1 MNDAR
6 ATGSALPF
14 AIRVAG
20 LTKLFH
26 IYRAPGDLVL
36 EFLGGGVRHEER
48 LALDRVD
55 MDLKHGEVVGILGR
69 NGAGKSTLLKI
80 IAGILEK
87 TSGRVE
93 VNGRVTSILE
103 LGTGF
108 HPEYTGR
115 ENVYMGG
122 LCIGMSRAEIDAKVD
137 DIIDFAELREVI
149 DQPFKTYSTGM
160 QARLTFATVVSVDPD
175 ILIID
180 EALSVGDAKFQRK
193 CFGKFEEFRNA
204 GKSIL
209 FVSHDINLI
218 NLMCDRA
225 IYLRKGRVRAEGAPM
240 KVCRQYQKDLFGGD
254 EGATNNRSAKDKS
267 EPNKFDFGNK
277 KAQII
282 ECGIKD
288 GRGRELTSLKSN
300 QKATI
305 YARIECRDD
314 DLKDITPGINI
325 KTKEGITVF
334 AINPTIA
341 KKAVPKLKL
350 GDILLV
356 EVDVQ
361 MALGIG
367 DYFITFGARSRFEDS
382 HYDKRFDGVHFK
394 VRGDSVLSKSIVN
407 LTPKYKVKVEKH

>member
-1 MNDAR
+1 MINLREA
-6 ATGSALPF
+6 GSGS
-14 AIRVAG
+14 RVAIKASG
-20 LTKLFH
+20 LSKVFH

-36 EFLGGGVRHEER
+36 EFLGGGIRHEER
-48 LALDRVD
+48 LALENVD
-55 MDLKHGEVVGILGR
+55 LQLKRGEVVGILGR

-87 TSGRVE
+87 TSGDVA
-93 VNGRVTSILE
+93 VDGRVTSILE

-115 ENVYMGG
+115 ENIYMGG
-122 LCIGMSRAEIDAKVD
+122 LCIGMSRAEVDAKID
-137 DIIDFAELREVI
+137 EIIDFAELREVI

-193 CFGKFEEFRNA
+193 CFNKFEDFRKA

-225 IYLRKGRVRAEGAPM
+225 IYLRRGRVRAEGAPM

-254 EGATNNRSAKDKS
+254 EGATNSRSAEDK
-267 EPNKFDFGNK
+267 NGHRKFDFGNK

-288 GRGRELTSLKSN
+288 GRGRELTHLKSN

-305 YARIECRDD
+305 YARIESRSDD
-314 DLKDITPGINI
+314 IKDITPGINI

-334 AINPTIA
+334 SINPTIA

-394 VRGDSVLSKSIVN
+394 VRGDSVLSNSIVN
-407 LTPKYKVKVEKH
+407 LTPKYKVKVEKL